1 MHLRRAQAAQAAQ
14 VGAKEQ
20 EVLANAARQLAL
32 EASKPQAKQ
41 APQATAQRKR
51 PIAPPAA
58 GGRGGGG
65 SQNQLNRGAADWAEA
80 KRKSLGIASDAPPPQ
95 LSLHGDN
102 TSQKGSAMFRRN
114 AQAPGSPGARL
125 SELTF
130 GAKVHV
136 WWPRD
141 RVWYPGTISGS
152 HDGLHHVNYDDG
164 ERWAHDMQRTHWVL

>member
-95 LSLHGDN
+95 LSQPPPPLLPLN
-102 TSQKGSAMFRRN
+102 TRPWRLRGLPHR
-114 AQAPGSPGARL
+114 GSPRRG
-125 SELTF
+125 
-130 GAKVHV
+130 
-136 WWPRD
+136 P
-141 RVWYPGTISGS
+141 
-152 HDGLHHVNYDDG
+152 
-164 ERWAHDMQRTHWVL
+164 